1 MSSGSRDRLPDRE
14 GSGAAMCTVAPN
26 SLRGLQSVMY
36 PMAPDPTS
44 LLGGGAPG
52 YHASNNPLW
61 AVGLKH
67 KEKPNR
73 PTCVARPTCSQRTRA
88 RFQGA

>member
-14 GSGAAMCTVAPN
+14 GSGAAMCTMAPN

-44 LLGGGAPG
+44 LLGGGG
-52 YHASNNPLW
+52 
-61 AVGLKH
+61 GLRATM
-67 KEKPNR
+67 R
-73 PTCVARPTCSQRTRA
+73 PTIPYGPLA
-88 RFQGA
+88 

>member
-44 LLGGGAPG
+44 LLGGG
-52 YHASNNPLW
+52 
-61 AVGLKH
+61 GLRATM
-67 KEKPNR
+67 R
-73 PTCVARPTCSQRTRA
+73 PTIPYGPLA
-88 RFQGA
+88 

>member
-44 LLGGGAPG
+44 LLGGGG
-52 YHASNNPLW
+52 S
-61 AVGLKH
+61 GL
-67 KEKPNR
+67 P
-73 PTCVARPTCSQRTRA
+73 CVQQSPMGRWPKA
-88 RFQGA
+88 